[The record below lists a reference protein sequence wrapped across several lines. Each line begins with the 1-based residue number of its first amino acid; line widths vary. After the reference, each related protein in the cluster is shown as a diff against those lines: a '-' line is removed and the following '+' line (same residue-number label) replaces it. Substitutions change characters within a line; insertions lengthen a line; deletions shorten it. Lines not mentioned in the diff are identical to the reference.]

1 MRYISFCSGVEAAT
15 LAWHGLGWRPVAF
28 SEIEP
33 FPCAVLASRW
43 PDVPNLGDMTKLEV
57 KENGTIASAVSGIST
72 SEPIDLIVGGTPCFV
87 AGTMILTEHGYRPIE
102 DIREGDMVLTDK
114 FRLRRVVRT
123 GSKEADVVTVKI
135 FGKPEIICTPNHPF
149 LVASA
154 HASQNNDFLGYAH
167 GKNFDDMKYL
177 PIGECKGRYAAV
189 LERSDVFISK
199 ILSVGNVLETRTVFN
214 IEVEED
220 HTYVAAGV
228 FVHNCQSYSVA
239 GKREGNRGVS
249 GLSLHYTTMA
259 YKSLCRWVLW
269 ENVPGCLSSTQGLD
283 FKAFLSGLCGWDAPV
298 PDGGWKNSGICTNA
312 PGCFGVA
319 WRTLDCQYTRV
330 PGFPRAIPQR
340 RRRVFLVGYR
350 GQPDGSPR
358 DWERAAE
365 VLFDGEGLFGN
376 PPPRGEKGEGAP
388 ADSCEGSEGAD
399 SGSVGRDGRDGG
411 CSAVRMREGCE
422 GGGKGPLVSEGRSLA
437 LASSNDQVLF
447 RPQTGRPWDES
458 GVNPTLNQA
467 CGKSGGIGASDQEIF
482 SQKGNGLVLDMQGG
496 KAGAKVSAD
505 GSCPTILRGRGDAN
519 DIHCIVENTPPRSCA
534 RMTAFG
540 EYSMDESAST
550 VKARDCKD
558 ATDLVVS
565 NGTRTPA
572 T

>member
-1 MRYISFCSGVEAAT
+1 MNYISFCSGVEAAT

-43 PDVPNLGDMTKLEV
+43 PDVPNLGDCTKIHYKQGELYNERRSF
-57 KENGTIASAVSGIST
+57 KCGN
-72 SEPIDLIVGGTPCFV
+72 IDLAVGGFP
-87 AGTMILTEHGYRPIE
+87 
-102 DIREGDMVLTDK
+102 
-114 FRLRRVVRT
+114 
-123 GSKEADVVTVKI
+123 
-135 FGKPEIICTPNHPF
+135 
-149 LVASA
+149 
-154 HASQNNDFLGYAH
+154 
-167 GKNFDDMKYL
+167 
-177 PIGECKGRYAAV
+177 
-189 LERSDVFISK
+189 
-199 ILSVGNVLETRTVFN
+199 
-214 IEVEED
+214 
-220 HTYVAAGV
+220 
-228 FVHNCQSYSVA
+228 CQSFSVA
-239 GKREGNRGVS
+239 GKRLGLEGAS
-249 GLSLHYTTMA
+249 GLVREYFRLLSEA
-259 YKSLCRWVLW
+259 RPRWMVY
-269 ENVPGCLSSTQGLD
+269 ENVPGMLSSSSGYD
-283 FKAFLSGLCGWDAPV
+283 FAVILSGLCGWDVPV
-298 PDGGWKNSGICTNA
+298 PGGGWKNSGICTNA

-376 PPPRGEKGEGAP
+376 PPSRRTEKQTAPADAGEGAQ
-388 ADSCEGSEGAD
+388 GAD
-399 SGSVGRDGRDGG
+399 SGAVGDGDGRDGG
-411 CSAVRMREGCE
+411 CATVRMREGCD

-437 LASSNDQVLF
+437 LATANDQVLF

-519 DIHCIVENTPPRSCA
+519 DIHCV
-534 RMTAFG
+534 G
-540 EYSMDESAST
+540 ESAAPPEA
-550 VKARDCKD
+550 AR
-558 ATDLVVS
+558 
-565 NGTRTPA
+565 G
-572 T
+572 